1 MTSLPRSPF
10 LYAIIDGSM
19 AAGRTLSAWVD
30 LIAGDDRAA
39 VIQWRFKGMPDDE
52 ALRGAIELR
61 DATRRA
67 GVLFFVNDRPDIA
80 RIVEADGVHV
90 GQDDLA
96 PAEVRALLPETL
108 IGVSTHNAPQF
119 ETALASPADYIAVGP
134 VFATA
139 SKENPDPVVGLDF
152 VSWAASRTDRP
163 IVAIGGIRA
172 SNAASVVG
180 AGARGVSVISELMR
194 SGRPDDA
201 ARALCAAIRARPS
214 DNIPR

>member
-10 LYAIIDGSM
+10 LYAIIDASM
-19 AAGRTLSAWVD
+19 VAGRTLSTWVD
-30 LIAGDDRAA
+30 LIAGEDRAT
-39 VIQWRFKGMPDDE
+39 VIQWRFKGIPDDG

-61 DATRRA
+61 EATRRA

-80 RIVEADGVHV
+80 KIVEADGVHV

-96 PAEVRALLPETL
+96 PAEVRALLPGSL
-108 IGVSTHNAPQF
+108 IGVSTHNATQF

-180 AGARGVSVISELMR
+180 AGARGVSVISELMKAD
-194 SGRPDDA
+194 RPDDA
-201 ARALCAAIRARPS
+201 ARALCAAIRPRPS